1 MSDPVPP
8 AGVLSGHV
16 LDLDAVVHL
25 IEGKSMYGRA
35 VVLQSSAHGV
45 TLLVPALAV
54 QVLSLGPIQPRL
66 ERFLRMSMVVTGA
79 LSPDDAVAG
88 GPYAQAIMAS
98 LRRHRPAA
106 AADAQLPEVLVAAHA
121 AVHAVRRGWRI
132 VTTTPYLYEGLDV
145 RLEILP

>member
-1 MSDPVPP
+1 MTDPVPP

-35 VVLQSSAHGV
+35 VVHQSSAHGV

-54 QVLSLGPIQPRL
+54 QVLSLGPVQPRL

-79 LSPDDAVAG
+79 LSPDDAVEG
-88 GPYAQAIMAS
+88 GPYAQAIMTS

-106 AADAQLPEVLVAAHA
+106 ADAHLPDVLVAAHA
-121 AVHAVRRGWRI
+121 AVHATRRNWRI
-132 VTTTPYLYEGLDV
+132 ITATPYLYEGLDI

>member
-1 MSDPVPP
+1 MTDPVPP

-35 VVLQSSAHGV
+35 VVRQSSAHGV

-79 LSPDDAVAG
+79 LSPGDAVEG
-88 GPYAQAIMAS
+88 GPYAQTIMTS

-106 AADAQLPEVLVAAHA
+106 ADALLPDVLVAAHA
-121 AVHAVRRGWRI
+121 AVHAIRRDWRI
-132 VTTTPYLYEGLDV
+132 ITATPYLYEGIDV

>member
-1 MSDPVPP
+1 M
-8 AGVLSGHV
+8 
-16 LDLDAVVHL
+16 DLDAVTHL

-35 VVLQSSAHGV
+35 VVRQSSAHGV

-79 LSPDDAVAG
+79 LSPGDAVDG
-88 GPYAQAIMAS
+88 GPYAQAIMTS
-98 LRRHRPAA
+98 LRRHLPS
-106 AADAQLPEVLVAAHA
+106 AADAHLPAVLVAAHA
-121 AVHAVRRGWRI
+121 AVHAVRRSWRI
-132 VTTTPYLYEGLDV
+132 ITTAPYLYDGLDV

>member
-1 MSDPVPP
+1 MTDPVPP

-35 VVLQSSAHGV
+35 VVRQSSAHGV

-79 LSPDDAVAG
+79 LSPDDAVEG
-88 GPYAQAIMAS
+88 GPYAQAIMTS
-98 LRRHRPAA
+98 LRRHRPS
-106 AADAQLPEVLVAAHA
+106 AADALLPDVLVAAHA
-121 AVHAVRRGWRI
+121 VVHATRRNWRI
-132 VTTTPYLYEGLDV
+132 ITATPYLYEGLDV

>member
-1 MSDPVPP
+1 MTDPVPP

-35 VVLQSSAHGV
+35 VVRQSSAHGV

-79 LSPDDAVAG
+79 LSPGDAVEG
-88 GPYAQAIMAS
+88 GPYAQEIMAS
-98 LRRHRPAA
+98 LRRHRPS
-106 AADAQLPEVLVAAHA
+106 AADALLPDVLVAAHA
-121 AVHAVRRGWRI
+121 AVHATRRGWRI
-132 VTTTPYLYEGLDV
+132 ITATPYLYEGLDV

>member
-35 VVLQSSAHGV
+35 VVRQSSAHGV

-88 GPYAQAIMAS
+88 GPYAQTIMSS
-98 LRRHRPAA
+98 LRRHRPD
-106 AADAQLPEVLVAAHA
+106 AADAHLPDVLVAAHA
-121 AVHAVRRGWRI
+121 AVHAARRNWRI
-132 VTTTPYLYEGLDV
+132 ITATPHLYEGLDV